1 MSTFWKTGED
11 VAKEVASPSSEEIL
25 LSPEAAESI
34 LHELAGTYLKDK
46 DIAGTPGAVHHF
58 FERLDQ
64 TPVSD
69 AQLPNLEAKYRAL
82 VEQLPAVVFM
92 AYLDRG
98 IGEAYVSPQ
107 IEATLGFSQAE
118 WLEDPVL
125 WYRQVHPDDKD
136 RWSMEASEMF
146 LSGKPL
152 RSAYR
157 VLARNEKVI
166 WFHCEAKMIR
176 HPDGRPWFIHGV
188 AFDITDLKRTEEEL
202 EDERNVVSAILDT
215 VGALVVVLDRE
226 GRIVRLNR
234 ACEQMTGR
242 SIEQS
247 RGQRVWDLFV
257 APKEKEQY
265 QAIFQQIC
273 ENQSRTEYESSWIAR
288 GGALRTIAWS
298 AAVLP
303 AAKQMPMY
311 VIASG
316 IDVTAQKQAQARFRG
331 LLEAAPDAVV
341 VVNQKGR
348 MVLVNAQVEKLFGYP
363 RRELLGEEIE
373 KLVPQSLRGNHPTH
387 RRRFFSEPRVRPM
400 GAGVELYALH
410 KDGHEFPVEIS
421 LSPLETEEG
430 VLVSSA
436 IRDISERKRLE
447 KTVLEISEREQRRIG
462 QDLHDGLG
470 QHLTGIAFMT
480 KVQEQRLAERQIPE
494 AADAAKIVQLV
505 NDAIRKTREL
515 SRGLLPVVSDAHG
528 LMSALRLYATE
539 IEDLFGLTCRFQ
551 CEEAVLIHDAPMA
564 THLYHIAQEA
574 VNNAI
579 KHGHAKNIL
588 IRLFSGDRQGTLVI
602 KDDGA
607 GIERPVTPHAGVGLH
622 IMNYRAGMIGGNLE
636 VRREQPHGTAV
647 TCRFPMNSTD
657 EGRGAVNESER

>member
-1 MSTFWKTGED
+1 MGTAWKTGD
-11 VAKEVASPSSEEIL
+11 SSAKESVSHEPVMTPEE
-25 LSPEAAESI
+25 AESI
-34 LHELAGTYLKDK
+34 LTGLAGTYGKDQ
-46 DIAGTPGAVHHF
+46 GVVGSLGSLHHF
-58 FERLDQ
+58 FERFDSV
-64 TPVSD
+64 PVSE

-136 RWSMEASEMF
+136 RWSIEASEMF

-157 VLARNEKVI
+157 VISRNGQVI

-176 HPDGRPWFIHGV
+176 YPDGRPWFIHGV
-188 AFDITDLKRTEEEL
+188 AFDITDLKRTEEAL
-202 EDERNVVSAILDT
+202 QDERNVVSAILDT
-215 VGALVVVLDRE
+215 VGALVVVLNRE
-226 GRIVRLNR
+226 GQVVRLNR
-234 ACEQMTGR
+234 ACEQMTGTTL
-242 SIEQS
+242 EKA
-247 RGQRVWDLFV
+247 RGQCVWDLFLV
-257 APKEKEQY
+257 PEEKEQF
-265 QAIFQQIC
+265 QAMFRQIC
-273 ENQSRTEYESSWIAR
+273 DNQSRTEYESSWIAR
-288 GGALRTIAWS
+288 DGSPRTIAWS

-303 AAKQMPMY
+303 AAKQTPMY
-311 VIASG
+311 IIASG
-316 IDVTAQKQAQARFRG
+316 IDVTAQKRAQSRFRG

-341 VVNQKGR
+341 VVNQQGR
-348 MVLVNAQVEKLFGYP
+348 IVLVNAQVEKLFGYP
-363 RRELLGEEIE
+363 RMELLGEEME
-373 KLVPQSLRGNHPTH
+373 KLVPLRLRGNHPAH
-387 RRRFFSEPRVRPM
+387 RRNFFAEPRVRPM
-400 GAGVELYALH
+400 GAGVELYAQH

-480 KVQEQRLAERQIPE
+480 KVQEQKLAERQIPE
-494 AADAAKIVQLV
+494 AADAAKIVELV

-539 IEDLFGLTCRFQ
+539 IEDLFGIACRFQ
-551 CEEAVLIHDAPMA
+551 CEEAVLIHDGPMA

-579 KHGHAKNIL
+579 KHGHAESIV
-588 IRLFSGDRQGTLVI
+588 IRLFSGEREGTLI
-602 KDDGA
+602 IRDDGV
-607 GIERPVTPHAGVGLH
+607 GIERPLAPHTGVGLH

-636 VRREQPHGTAV
+636 VRRELPRGTVV
-647 TCRFPMNSTD
+647 TCRFPVHSS
-657 EGRGAVNESER
+657 RQPERQE